1 MMGRVLV
8 TEDRVPDGEL
18 GRRLAAGRDTVVY
31 ALGPDRVVRRA
42 KDRRSYLAEAEVMD
56 HVRAAGYPVPAV
68 HRVGP
73 GEMVLDRVTGPT
85 MIADLIQHPWR
96 VDRHARLLADLH
108 RRLHAIP
115 APAGMRSFA
124 AAGDAVLHLD
134 LHPANVM
141 LSPSGPVV
149 IDWTNA
155 AAGAPGADLALT
167 WIVLRAFES
176 DDSLPMRTLIGMLRR
191 RFARVFVDDAGR
203 AEAAAALR
211 VVAAHRSV
219 DRNIRP
225 AERLRMERL
234 VARESR

>member
-8 TEDRVPDGEL
+8 TEDRVPDSEL
-18 GRRLAAGRDTVVY
+18 GRRVAAGRDTVVY
-31 ALGPDRVVRRA
+31 EYGADRVVRRA
-42 KDRRSYLAEAEVMD
+42 KDRRSYVAEAEVMD

-68 HRVGP
+68 HQVGP

-85 MIADLIQHPWR
+85 MIADLIQRPWR

-115 APAGMRSFA
+115 APPGMKSFP
-124 AAGDAVLHLD
+124 AAGAATLHLD

-141 LSPSGPVV
+141 LAPSGPVV

-176 DDSLPMRTLIGMLRR
+176 DDSLPRRTLLGMLRR
-191 RFARVFVDDAGR
+191 RFAKVFVDHSGR
-203 AEAAAALR
+203 DEAMAALQA
-211 VVAAHRSV
+211 VADYRSA

-225 AERLRMERL
+225 AERLRMQRL